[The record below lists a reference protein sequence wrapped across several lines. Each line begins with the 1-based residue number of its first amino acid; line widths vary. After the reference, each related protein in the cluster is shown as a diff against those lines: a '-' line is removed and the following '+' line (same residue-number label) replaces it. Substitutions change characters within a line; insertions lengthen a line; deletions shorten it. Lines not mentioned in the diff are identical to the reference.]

1 VTGPDAEA
9 GGAAA
14 DGTASD
20 AGVAGAA
27 PDGQADN
34 GEAPETA
41 LRLSRSQRRRAG
53 AQNLQEGAPREG
65 VAIFRPVE
73 RAVLV
78 AVQPDGGSAAEV
90 DSSLDELELLADTA
104 GSQVVGRVVQRR
116 STPDVATFVG
126 RGKVAELKG
135 LCASLGADAAI
146 FDDELTPAQQRNL
159 EERLGV
165 QVLDRTIVILNIFA
179 QHAQSREGK
188 AQVELAQL
196 IFLLPRLRG
205 WGGALSRQGAGSGPL
220 RGPGETQLEVDR
232 RKLNRR
238 ITKLRNDLR
247 EYENTRR
254 LKAKGRERQGAPIV
268 ALVGY
273 TNAGKSTLLNRMTG
287 ADVLVADQ
295 LFATLD
301 PTARRL
307 ELPDGR
313 TAVATDTV
321 GFVRR
326 LPTQLVEAFKSTL
339 EETLRAD
346 LVLHVVDASHPEAE
360 DQIRAVDE
368 VLAGIEAQDLPR
380 LLVLNKADAA
390 EPGALAA
397 LQRRI
402 PGEAVVV
409 SAVSGEGIDEL
420 VQRVT
425 ALLPPARR
433 VTEALVPWGSADVVA
448 RVHREGEV
456 LKREDREDGTWLLV
470 NVTPATF
477 ESLRPYAAGD
487 PWAADRA

>member
-1 VTGPDAEA
+1 
-9 GGAAA
+9 
-14 DGTASD
+14 
-20 AGVAGAA
+20 
-27 PDGQADN
+27 
-34 GEAPETA
+34 
-41 LRLSRSQRRRAG
+41 
-53 AQNLQEGAPREG
+53 
-65 VAIFRPVE
+65 VE
-73 RAVLV
+73 
-78 AVQPDGGSAAEV
+78 
-90 DSSLDELELLADTA
+90 SSLDELELLADTA

-126 RGKVAELKG
+126 RGKVVELKG

-247 EYENTRR
+247 EFANTRR

-307 ELPDGR
+307 ALPDG
-313 TAVATDTV
+313 APPSP
-321 GFVRR
+321 
-326 LPTQLVEAFKSTL
+326 PTPSASCAACPPELVEAFKSTL

-360 DQIRAVDE
+360 EQIRAVDE
-368 VLAGIEAQDLPR
+368 VLSGIEAENLPR
-380 LLVLNKADAA
+380 LLALNKADAA
-390 EPGALAA
+390 DQDTLA
-397 LQRRI
+397 RRCD
-402 PGEAVVV
+402 GG
-409 SAVSGEGIDEL
+409 SAGKPPSC
-420 VQRVT
+420 R
-425 ALLPPARR
+425 PSPARGW
-433 VTEALVPWGSADVVA
+433 TSWSSA
-448 RVHREGEV
+448 
-456 LKREDREDGTWLLV
+456 
-470 NVTPATF
+470 
-477 ESLRPYAAGD
+477 
-487 PWAADRA
+487 